1 MAVIYTPHFAYFT
14 DNDGQP
20 LAGGKLYTYEAGTT
34 TPKATYTA
42 QDGLTANAN
51 PIILDSSGRATL
63 FLTGAYKF
71 RLETSANVL
80 VEETDNVD
88 AFATSAS
95 GVDDIITNFT
105 ADTIVGADSI
115 IFSDASDGNATKRS
129 TVNGLMAVIGASMS
143 GMILSGLTMSNN
155 ATDATNDIDIAAGG
169 CVSDDGT
176 TFMRLSSSITKRLDA
191 AWAVGTGQG
200 GLDTGSIADTT
211 YHVWVIH
218 RTDTEVT
225 DVLFSTSASSPTMP
239 TSYTKKK
246 RIGSIVRASAA
257 ILGFTQ
263 YGNEFILKTPV
274 LDVNSTNPGTSAVT
288 NTLASIPTGVQMQ
301 AIMNVMVTNG
311 TNNFVLYLSSLD
323 STDQT
328 PSATVAPLG
337 QWHDSAGT
345 ETTAAG
351 QIRIWT
357 NTSSQIRSRLSAS
370 GVADNFKIATV
381 GWLDNRR

>member
-14 DNDGQP
+14 DDDGQP

-42 QDGLTANAN
+42 EDGLTPNAN
-51 PIILDSSGRATL
+51 PVVLDASGRATL
-63 FLTGAYKF
+63 FLSGSYKF
-71 RLETSANVL
+71 RLTTYADVL
-80 VEETDNVD
+80 VEETDNVT
-88 AFATSAS
+88 AFATGDS

-105 ADTIVGADSI
+105 AETIVSADSI
-115 IFSDASDGNATKRS
+115 IFSDASDGGATKRTTVAGLNS
-129 TVNGLMAVIGASMS
+129 TIAAAMS
-143 GMILSGLTMSNN
+143 DRVLSGLVIANN
-155 ATDATNDIDIAAGG
+155 ATDATNDIDVSAGG

-176 TFMRLSSSITKRLDA
+176 TFMRLTSSITKRLDA

-225 DVLFSTSASSPTMP
+225 DVLLSTSASSPTMP

-263 YGNEFILKTPV
+263 YGNEFILKSPV

-288 NTLASIPTGVQMQ
+288 NTLASIPTGVKMQ

-323 STDQT
+323 STDLA

-351 QIRIWT
+351 QVRVWT
-357 NTSSQIRSRLSAS
+357 NTSAQIRSRISAS
-370 GVADNFKIATV
+370 GASDNFKIATV
-381 GWLDNRR
+381 GWLDNR